1 MPLVASLRG
10 LSVVHDGRTVLGPL
24 DFDVEAS
31 SRWIVLGPNG
41 SGKTSLVRALSLQ
54 THPSTGTIEVLGE
67 RWGHTDVRELR
78 KRIGLASAALR
89 EQLRPQL
96 RAVDVVVTAKNAA
109 LEPWWHRYD
118 DADYAAAVSCL
129 DQLGMGGFAERQIQ
143 TLSSGEQQRVLLAR
157 TLMTEPGLVVLDE
170 PAAGLDLTGREQL
183 VTALSGLARSSDTAP
198 MVLVTHHPDE
208 IPPGFN
214 QLLLLREGVPVY
226 SGPLTD
232 GMHDDLLS
240 ETFGLALK
248 VERRRDRYLAFAS

>member
-1 MPLVASLRG
+1 MALIASLRG

-24 DFDVEAS
+24 DFDVESS

-54 THPSTGTIEVLGE
+54 THPSTGTVEVLGE

-118 DADYAAAVSCL
+118 DADYAHAVGCL
-129 DQLGMGGFAERQIQ
+129 DQLGMGGFAERQIE

-157 TLMTEPGLVVLDE
+157 TLMTEPGLVILDE
-170 PAAGLDLTGREQL
+170 PASGLDLTGREQL
-183 VTALSGLARSSDTAP
+183 VTALSGLARSTDSTP

-214 QLLLLREGVPVY
+214 QLLLLREGMPVY
-226 SGPLTD
+226 SGPLEE
-232 GMHDDLLS
+232 GMQDDLLS
-240 ETFGLALK
+240 ATFGLALK